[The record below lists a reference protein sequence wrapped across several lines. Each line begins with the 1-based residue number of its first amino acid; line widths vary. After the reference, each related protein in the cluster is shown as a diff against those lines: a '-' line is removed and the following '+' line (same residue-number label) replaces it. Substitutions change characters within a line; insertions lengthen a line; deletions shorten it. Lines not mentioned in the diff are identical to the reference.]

1 MNRIVCMRNG
11 KNKNQTECVFYD
23 GRIIQFNQSAEHM
36 LDSWCMQNGSNMN
49 GRIISFRHITGCR
62 QKPGVLI
69 SERTQIIYFPT
80 LSSKNPACT
89 WICFNEVF
97 RFHSMKADQTIIQF
111 ASGIKIM
118 IDVNYR
124 IIRNQMNRCR
134 SFLNLLNNAY
144 SSDMVQTE
152 AMNGIMSK
160 V

>member
-11 KNKNQTECVFYD
+11 RNRNQTEGVFSD
-23 GRIIQFNQSAEHM
+23 GRTIQYDHSAEHM
-36 LDSWCMQNGSNMN
+36 LDSWCMQNGSDMR

-62 QKPGVLI
+62 QKPAVLI

-80 LSSKNPACT
+80 LSAKNPDCT

-97 RFHSMKADQTIIQF
+97 RFHSTRADQTMIQF
-111 ASGIKIM
+111 ASGIKVM

-124 IIRNQMNRCR
+124 IVRNQMNRCR
-134 SFLNLLNNAY
+134 NFLNLLNSAY
-144 SSDMVQTE
+144 SSDLVQTE
-152 AMNGIMSK
+152 AMNGIMNR